1 VKGRGF
7 MTTIE
12 WASVVTPADFVAGP
26 KQGHWT
32 YEEYAALPDDG
43 RRYEIMDGVLLVAPS
58 PSPGH
63 QSVEM
68 LLSFYLCLH
77 VNMAGLGMA
86 FSAPL
91 DVELAPK
98 RVFQPDLFVL
108 LNRSLDKITA
118 TRVVGAPDLVIE
130 IASPGTA
137 AYDRLSKY
145 QAYAQAGV
153 EEYWIVDTE
162 ASSVE
167 ILTLQADTYQSRGAF
182 RGRDTLFSNVVPGMR
197 AVRVEQLF
205 V

>member
-1 VKGRGF
+1 
-7 MTTIE
+7 MTTIDGV
-12 WASVVTPADFVAGP
+12 SVVAPANLVAGP
-26 KQGHWT
+26 KQGNWT
-32 YEEYAALPDDG
+32 YEEYATLPDDG
-43 RRYEIMDGVLLVAPS
+43 RRYEIMDGVLLMT
-58 PSPGH
+58 PSPGPGH
-63 QSVEM
+63 QDVAM
-68 LLSFYLCLH
+68 VLSYYLFQH
-77 VNMAGLGMA
+77 VNMAGLGKA

-108 LNRSLDKITA
+108 LKRSLHKVTA
-118 TRVVGAPDLVIE
+118 TRIIGAPDLVIE

-162 ASSVE
+162 TSSVE
-167 ILTLQADTYQSRGAF
+167 VLLLQAGVYQSQGF
-182 RGRDTLFSNVVPGMR
+182 LQGKDTLFSQVVPGMR

-205 V
+205 P